1 MSQVKNECRVSDAGG
16 YALGMNSPYN
26 KKGSHNVNVGVDW
39 LRGRYARGGI
49 YVWYV
54 NNEQIG

>member
-39 LRGRYARGGI
+39 LRGRYARGGFMSGTLI
-49 YVWYV
+49 M
-54 NNEQIG
+54 NK